1 MHGEIENVQL
11 GLVQLVDH
19 EADDF
24 LALLGDHAD
33 AVALAQAA
41 EEVLFGPGEFEALR
55 FGLQDFGHVAA
66 NYPADMDLE
75 PLFFSLGGGHVFL
88 LATLGS

>member
-11 GLVQLVDH
+11 GPVQLINH

-24 LALLGDHAD
+24 IALLGHHAY
-33 AVALAQAA
+33 AVALAQAT
-41 EEVLFGPGEFEALR
+41 EKVFFSPGEFEALR